1 MVHKEN
7 KKMNRIFLT
16 SVDPLKDDN
25 KNRGVELSV
34 TNEELETILN
44 IAIRN
49 NLFLVLQ
56 PLETE
61 EDYDLIGEK

>member
-1 MVHKEN
+1 MRKE
-7 KKMNRIFLT
+7 KTMNRVFLT
-16 SVDPLKDDN
+16 DIDPLKDDN
-25 KNRGVELSV
+25 KNCGLVLSV
-34 TNEELETILN
+34 ANEEMKTVLN

-56 PLETE
+56 PLEAE